1 MAVVVPAAERSSVVV
16 ATVVAIGVFRSLVSV
31 VITVAGSF
39 LVVVLVVDGASV
51 LGFFIQLEHW
61 PTRTEPPPD
70 VHVPSGHGVQDFKPK
85 ASPYL
90 PAGQ

>member
-1 MAVVVPAAERSSVVV
+1 MAVVVPAAEGSSVVV
-16 ATVVAIGVFRSLVSV
+16 ATVVAIRVFRSLVSV
-31 VITVAGSF
+31 VLTVAGSL
-39 LVVVLVVDGASV
+39 LVVVLVVNGATV

-61 PTRTEPPPD
+61 PTRIEPTPGA
-70 VHVPSGHGVQDFKPK
+70 HVPSGHGLHAFKPK